1 MKYGNILVDKKNKA
15 TKKNYGG
22 NKMNKYYSARAIIR
36 RKLIND
42 MKISYIRKELENIQ
56 LVLINNWDT
65 FGWINTDNI
74 SKLLNITLQ
83 RGVSNTKI
91 TEDIR
96 NTINEIHDRN
106 SFCSC
111 LRQR

>member
-1 MKYGNILVDKKNKA
+1 
-15 TKKNYGG
+15 
-22 NKMNKYYSARAIIR
+22 MNKYYSARAIIR

-42 MKISYIRKELENIQ
+42 DKISLINTELEKMIS
-56 LVLINNWDT
+56 LINTNWDT
-65 FGWINTDNI
+65 FGWINTDEI
-74 SKLLNITLQ
+74 SKLFDIPLQ

-111 LRQR
+111 LR